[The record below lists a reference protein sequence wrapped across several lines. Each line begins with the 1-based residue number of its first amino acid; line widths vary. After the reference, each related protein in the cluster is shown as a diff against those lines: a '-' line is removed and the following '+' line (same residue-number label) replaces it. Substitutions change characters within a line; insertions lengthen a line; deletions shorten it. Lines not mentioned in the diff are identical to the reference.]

1 MHKVFDTNIL
11 FSDISL
17 LNDDFYYQ
25 KALNKISNKQKLSIE
40 AKKLQEDRLLSLG
53 ALLLAN
59 ILIAKM
65 AIDGELYHDANGKPH
80 IGSDEAYI
88 SITHCY
94 PYVAVVISPYP
105 CGIDIE
111 TESVDFRQ
119 IVKHYYT
126 PEEKA
131 YLAQNNDDQRLITKL
146 WCRKECYIK
155 YDKPQDL
162 RTFSVVN
169 PPDGYQYISFEL
181 PAYAF
186 EVLIKDLPFIQ
197 ETISIDNLFNGDEN
211 NRQRSAR

>member
-11 FSDISL
+11 FADVSL
-17 LNDDFYYQ
+17 LDDDFYYQ
-25 KALNKISNKQKLSIE
+25 KALNKMSNKQKLNIE
-40 AKKLQEDRLLSLG
+40 AKKLKQDRLLSLG
-53 ALLLAN
+53 ALLLAKA
-59 ILIAKM
+59 LIEKSAL
-65 AIDGELYHDANGKPH
+65 DGELYHDENGKPH

-88 SITHCY
+88 SITHRF

-111 TESVDFRQ
+111 TETVDFRQ

-131 YLAQNNDDQRLITKL
+131 YLAQNNNSQKLITQL

-169 PPDGYQYISFEL
+169 PPNNYQYISFEL
-181 PAYAF
+181 PGYAF
-186 EVLIKDLPFIQ
+186 EVLCKSDCFL
-197 ETISIDNLFNGDEN
+197 TKVNLSEIICEEML
-211 NRQRSAR
+211 